1 MRHPCRRCDGTGVTD
16 EGKVRCW
23 NCHGNGLD
31 PAEYFAWSQA
41 KEAEKAPE
49 KTVWEKSIIDLLHE
63 KMVQHEERV
72 RLRKEEEAKQ

>member
-1 MRHPCRRCDGTGVTD
+1 MRHPCKHCNGTGQID
-16 EGKVRCW
+16 KVRCW

-31 PAEYFAWSQA
+31 PAEYFTWSQA

-49 KTVWEKSIIDLLHE
+49 KTVWEKSIIDLLYE

-72 RLRKEEEAKQ
+72 RRAKEEEAKQ